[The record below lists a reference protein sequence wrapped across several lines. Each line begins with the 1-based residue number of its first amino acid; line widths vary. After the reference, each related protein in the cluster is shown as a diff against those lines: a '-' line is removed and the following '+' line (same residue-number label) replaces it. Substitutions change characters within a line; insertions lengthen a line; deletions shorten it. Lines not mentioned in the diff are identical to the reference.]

1 MAVGIGR
8 QMDFKARVPFEEI
21 AVGQGLIM
29 ELIDRIGGVR
39 NEFPQE
45 NLMICINRVDH
56 QVQ

>member
-8 QMDFKARVPFEEI
+8 QVDFKARVPFEEI
-21 AVGQGLIM
+21 AVSEGLIM

-45 NLMICINRVDH
+45 IS
-56 QVQ
+56 